1 MGASPEAS
9 LEASFTPAHD
19 GWQPRRICPGHHC
32 GVVGARGK
40 ACPAHYMN
48 PTDAEPTV
56 LHTCLHSTTAC
67 DYSVD
72 AKATVAA

>member
-1 MGASPEAS
+1 MMAGNLGAFVPV
-9 LEASFTPAHD
+9 TT
-19 GWQPRRICPGHHC
+19 C

-40 ACPAHYMN
+40 ACPAHSLN

-72 AKATVAA
+72 AKATVAT